1 MSQQLSKNIE
11 EPEDAAIED
20 DPLAE
25 LARIVSAGSIFG
37 SISEAFPYAEKSR
50 RDAPEARDDV
60 LKDQQGQSISAAQ
73 VHYLNDDALHR
84 QDADGSGM
92 SENSAPDPADDF
104 VDARA
109 AMRAGDAEDTE
120 PVNPVISAEE
130 ALMDLDAAMVLAVET
145 PARED
150 LPHAATELQG
160 DDERQA
166 DAEFEAAARAEA
178 AHEAEVQAQAQ
189 REAQAIAQAQREA
202 QAIARA
208 EREAQAAA
216 LAELEAQAALAELEA
231 QDEPAFLKPAAE
243 AIAVSKSV
251 PDDFESTLDAQLEA
265 ELLSELQ
272 NEPARYAKEAD
283 ETIEDVDLD
292 ELVTELATPASAAVS
307 APHPAPPQNHP
318 PLHVA
323 SSVYGANDLSASAV
337 DTDDQEAILDAS
349 DEMIRG
355 APQFMHEESSEA
367 TVADRESSAEK
378 IAGMAGDAP
387 ASSFASTH
395 AAIEE
400 ALNLDSFFDSE
411 FAAAAGNIKRAAHPP
426 AVDDFKDIVTRKTDD
441 NSRTRNKTASAPP
454 SHNEETSPIS
464 FEHEDIDPLDTIFL
478 DSENEEFSFEA
489 DERETPRRGKI
500 LLAFAAVLM
509 IGVVGAAGAYFLSEI
524 STEEDTDIVVAADPS
539 PVRVKPSDPGGK
551 EIPNQDRTVY
561 ETIIAPEVIKEN
573 SEALVDRSET
583 LVVGGGEGPVRE
595 APRVIL
601 PGPNNN
607 TPVSATRP
615 PQGPRTVRTVVVR
628 PDGTIVADPQ
638 TDVKQ
643 GASSETIANARVID
657 RNSQPLERESA
668 SAQPI
673 TPLPEESSEATPASA
688 PDLEPAIANLPTVE
702 ETSNQIIPR
711 VVETRVIPASPLPEA
726 AEAIEEAEPAPASE
740 STSGEAEEA
749 PPAGSSEPLKVAA
762 LTPLPRVNSLR
773 TATATRNE
781 RESAA
786 SDEIARQINARPT
799 ELRPN
804 ILPEEV
810 KKPAA
815 APQPDVATPAPLVS
829 GGGNFVVQLSSQRTE
844 EDALRTFAQLQ
855 RRFSLLSGYSAIIQ
869 RADLGSRGVYHR
881 LQVGRF
887 ATRADAIR
895 LCEDLKAAGGDC
907 IVNVN

>member
-11 EPEDAAIED
+11 EPEDAAIAD

-25 LARIVSAGSIFG
+25 LARIVSAGSVFG
-37 SISEAFPYAEKSR
+37 SISEAFPYVEKSR
-50 RDAPEARDDV
+50 LDAPEAHDDPQ
-60 LKDQQGQSISAAQ
+60 KDQQEQPVSAAH
-73 VHYLNDDALHR
+73 VHYLNDDAFYES
-84 QDADGSGM
+84 DAGEGGM
-92 SENSAPDPADDF
+92 SKQSTPDPGDDF
-104 VDARA
+104 TDARVV
-109 AMRAGDAEDTE
+109 MRAGDADDAE
-120 PVNPVISAEE
+120 PVIPVNGDEE
-130 ALMDLDAAMVLAVET
+130 LPMNVNAAMVLAVET

-150 LPHAATELQG
+150 PPHAAIELEKDAEG
-160 DDERQA
+160 KA
-166 DAEFEAAARAEA
+166 DAEFKAAAHAEA
-178 AHEAEVQAQAQ
+178 AHEVEVQARAQREARAIARAQ
-189 REAQAIAQAQREA
+189 REAQA
-202 QAIARA
+202 
-208 EREAQAAA
+208 AAF
-216 LAELEAQAALAELEA
+216 AELEAQAALAEREA

-251 PDDFESTLDAQLEA
+251 PDDFESTLNAQLEA
-265 ELLSELQ
+265 ELFSELQ
-272 NEPARYAKEAD
+272 NEPARYAKEA
-283 ETIEDVDLD
+283 EQTIEDAELD

-307 APHPAPPQNHP
+307 MPHRALRLRNHP
-318 PLHVA
+318 PLNAA
-323 SSVYGANDLSASAV
+323 SSISDADGLAESAL
-337 DTDDQEAILDAS
+337 DTDDEEAILDPS
-349 DEMIRG
+349 DKMIRG
-355 APQFMHEESSEA
+355 GAVQFTHEQSSHA
-367 TVADRESSAEK
+367 TVVDRESSAEK
-378 IAGMAGDAP
+378 VAIMADDAP
-387 ASSFASTH
+387 SSSFASTH

-411 FAAAAGNIKRAAHPP
+411 FAAAAGSIKRAAHPP
-426 AVDDFKDIVTRKTDD
+426 AVDDFKDIVTRKMDD
-441 NSRTRNKTASAPP
+441 DGRVMNKTASAPP
-454 SHNEETSPIS
+454 SRNEEATPIS

-478 DSENEEFSFEA
+478 DPDNEEFSFEA
-489 DERETPRRGKI
+489 DERVKPRRTKI

-509 IGVVGAAGAYFLSEI
+509 IGVFGAAGAYFLSEI
-524 STEEDTDIVVAADPS
+524 DAGEDADIVVAADPS
-539 PVRVKPSDPGGK
+539 PVRVKPFDPGGK

-561 ETIIAPEVIKEN
+561 ETITAPVVIKEN

-583 LVVGGGEGPVRE
+583 LIVGAGEEPVRE
-595 APRVIL
+595 APRVLL

-628 PDGTIVADPQ
+628 PDGTIVSDPQ
-638 TDVKQ
+638 NDANQ

-657 RNSQPLERESA
+657 RNSEPLERESA
-668 SAQPI
+668 SGQPI

-688 PDLEPAIANLPTVE
+688 PDLKPAIANLPIVK

-726 AEAIEEAEPAPASE
+726 AEAIEEAEAALATE

-749 PPAGSSEPLKVAA
+749 PPAGPSEPLKVAA

-810 KKPAA
+810 KKTEAA
-815 APQPDVATPAPLVS
+815 SQPDVATPAPSVS
-829 GGGNFVVQLSSQRTE
+829 GSGNFVVQLSSQRTE
-844 EDALRTFAQLQ
+844 DDALRTFAQLQ
-855 RRFSLLSGYSAIIQ
+855 RRFSILSGYSAIIQ